1 MRKVYVVMKER
12 DEQQYICF
20 AGDMIRAEATM
31 FYVIN
36 NSCVTPTKLKN
47 KGNCIATWMCYEK
60 VGEQEGATQ
69 VPVIYRLFEQ
79 EGAEWE

>member
-1 MRKVYVVMKER
+1 MKKVYVVMKER
-12 DEQQYICF
+12 DGLQYICF
-20 AGDMIRAEATM
+20 AGDRIKAEATM

-47 KGNCIATWMCYEK
+47 KGNCIASWMCYEK
-60 VGEQEGATQ
+60 AGEQEKETQ

-79 EGAEWE
+79 EGEE